1 MLRFTGTVLTGALLL
16 TSSLATS
23 QEAIDLDTPEKRFSY
38 AIGQNIGTGIKGDL
52 GESGFDP
59 EAFAAAIR
67 DVFADGGR
75 MTEEEMSA
83 AFSELQAIQQEALA
97 KAAIAR
103 LAENKKYLEA
113 KAAEDGVESTES
125 GILYRVLTPGE
136 GDKPTAAD
144 QVTVHY
150 TGRLTDGKVFDSSV
164 ERGSPATFPL
174 QGVIPGWTE
183 VLQLMP
189 VGAKWDVWLPAA
201 LGYGERGAGEDIPP
215 NAVLNFEIE
224 LISIVGK

>member
-23 QEAIDLDTPEKRFSY
+23 QETIDLDTPEKRFSY

-67 DVFADGGR
+67 DVFAEGGR

-83 AFSELQAIQQEALA
+83 AFGELQAIQQEALA

-189 VGAKWDVWLPAA
+189 VGSKWDVWLPAA
-201 LGYGERGAGEDIPP
+201 LGYGERGAGEDIPS

>member
-1 MLRFTGTVLTGALLL
+1 MLRFTGTVLTGLLLL
-16 TSSLATS
+16 TSSLAAS
-23 QEAIDLDTPEKRFSY
+23 QEAIELDTPEKRFSY

-52 GESGFDP
+52 AESGFDP

-67 DVFADGGR
+67 DVFGDGGR
-75 MTEEEMSA
+75 MTDEELQA

-97 KAAIAR
+97 KAAIAK
-103 LAENKKYLEA
+103 LAENKAYLEA
-113 KAAEDGVESTES
+113 KAAEDGVEGTES
-125 GILYRVLTPGE
+125 GILYRVLTAGD
-136 GDKPTAAD
+136 GDKPSAAD

-150 TGRLTDGKVFDSSV
+150 TGRLTDGTVFDSSV

-189 VGAKWDVWLPAA
+189 VGSKWDVWLPSA

-224 LISIVGK
+224 LISIAGK

>member
-1 MLRFTGTVLTGALLL
+1 MFRFTATMLTGALLL
-16 TSSLATS
+16 TSSLAGS
-23 QEAIDLDTPEKRFSY
+23 QEVIELDTPEKRFSY

-75 MTEEEMSA
+75 MTEAEMSA
-83 AFSELQAIQQEALA
+83 AFGELQAIQQEALA
-97 KAAIAR
+97 QAAIAR
-103 LAENKKYLEA
+103 LAENKKFMEA
-113 KAAEDGVESTES
+113 KAAEDGVEATES
-125 GILYRVLTPGE
+125 GILYRVLTAGE

-174 QGVIPGWTE
+174 NGVIPGWTE

-189 VGAKWDVWLPAA
+189 VGSKWDVWLPSK

-224 LISIVGK
+224 LISIAGK